1 MGNMNKELKEKLER
15 LKEEGCILAFDGHP
29 VKYGDGVKEKILH
42 LFMKRLEEVTRGH
55 DLHIVKAKRRVPVT
69 LVSLDKGNFDPAR
82 VRATVRDRERK
93 EWVVT
98 LFSLYT
104 EDGVPLSMQV

>member
-1 MGNMNKELKEKLER
+1 MNKELKEKLER
-15 LKEEGCILAFDGHP
+15 LKEGCILAHDGHP
-29 VKYGDGVKEKILH
+29 VKYGDGVKEKILR
-42 LFMKRLEEVTRGH
+42 LFMERLQEVTRGH
-55 DLHIVKAKRRVPVT
+55 DLHIMKTKKRVPVT
-69 LVSLDKGNFDPAR
+69 LISLHDGNFDPSR

-104 EDGVPLSMQV
+104 EDGVPLSMKV

>member
-1 MGNMNKELKEKLER
+1 
-15 LKEEGCILAFDGHP
+15 
-29 VKYGDGVKEKILH
+29 
-42 LFMKRLEEVTRGH
+42 MKRLEEVTRGH